1 MNLGILGNLSVF
13 TTSATPA
20 NFAAIDKEIR
30 EGLKNE
36 QPRLDRARTVRDFY
50 EGNFQPYQE
59 DYPHRLGVHN
69 EDLVRR
75 SIPFVR
81 SIINAKIRRHYMSNP
96 VRKIK
101 DNPDA
106 TGYLEMLYNKGR
118 INPKLKAAL
127 KFAALGGVSAI
138 QVELNQPGMSL
149 DGQVNQEQSQATLS
163 LARPAV
169 NFRLWAP
176 DEFCVWCSPDEP
188 LTPWAVATIDRYDN
202 QTRCRLWTPET
213 FAVYRT
219 KKWDGSTNTRGTR
232 TFEPVSVEDNFLG
245 LVPFAFLW
253 WEAPTKEFWGW
264 APGPELM
271 RINDH
276 ANARLTK
283 IADDTL
289 WTRPILFGRNIAD
302 TFKIPDRYVAGD
314 VVKLPGLHDIIGDG
328 IEGPSIEA
336 TVADLSYLAADREE
350 LDTFLDLE
358 GEMHGVPAEAWRNK
372 SNAATSGVAIIS
384 EQLPIIEECE
394 ARQELLEETERDLAL
409 VTLMTVNAWLGNVP
423 AITQAINDFEL
434 SIDWPPLTK
443 NRPGPDFDQHLQFEM
458 VNEISGPVQVYMQM
472 TGATEEEALEHFE
485 QKARQAAYLAQIAPQ
500 VDPLTGQPIQP
511 ETMPEEP
518 TETEAGTE
526 GQTEEEPEEMTEE
539 GGENE

>member
-1 MNLGILGNLSVF
+1 MNFGILGNLASF

-20 NFAAIDKEIR
+20 NFEAIDKEIKG
-30 EGLKNE
+30 GLKNE
-36 QPRLDRARTVRDFY
+36 AERLDRARKVRDYY
-50 EGNFQPYQE
+50 EGNFTPYQE
-59 DYPHRLGVHN
+59 DYPNRLGVHN

-75 SIPFVR
+75 SVPFLR
-81 SIINAKIRRHYMSNP
+81 SIVDAKIRRLYMSNP
-96 VRKIK
+96 TRKIK
-101 DNPDA
+101 DNPEA
-106 TGYLEMLYNKGR
+106 TGYLESLYNTGR

-138 QVELNQPGMSL
+138 QVELNQP
-149 DGQVNQEQSQATLS
+149 QNQEQSQATLS

-188 LTPWAVATIDRYDN
+188 ITPWAVATIDRYDN

-219 KKWDGSTNTRGTR
+219 KKWDGSANTRGTR
-232 TFEPVSVEDNFLG
+232 TFEPVSVEQNFLG

-271 RINDH
+271 KVNDH

-283 IADDTL
+283 IADDVM
-289 WTRPILFGRNIAD
+289 WTRPILFSRNVSE
-302 TFKIPDRYVAGD
+302 TFKVPDRYVAGD
-314 VVKLPGLHDIIGDG
+314 IVKLVGIHDMVGDG
-328 IEGPSIEA
+328 VEGPSIES
-336 TVADLSYLAADREE
+336 TVADLSYLASDREE
-350 LDTFLDLE
+350 LDAYLDLE
-358 GEMHGVPAEAWRNK
+358 GELHGVPSEAWRNK
-372 SNAATSGVAIIS
+372 SNGATSGVAIIS

-409 VTLMTVNAWLGNVP
+409 VTLMTVNAWLGDLP
-423 AITQAINDFEL
+423 AITQAINNFEL

-443 NRPGPDFDQHLQFEM
+443 NRPGPEFDQHMQFEL
-458 VNEISGPVQVYMQM
+458 VNDISGQVQVYMEM
-472 TGATEEEALEHFE
+472 KGATEEEALEHFE
-485 QKARQAAYLAQIAPQ
+485 QKARHAAYLAQIAPQ
-500 VDPLTGQPIQP
+500 VDPLTGQTEQP
-511 ETMPEEP
+511 EVMPEEP
-518 TETEAGTE
+518 IPTEEGTE
-526 GQTEEEPEEMTEE
+526 GPTEEQQAEDMNKE
-539 GGENE
+539 GED